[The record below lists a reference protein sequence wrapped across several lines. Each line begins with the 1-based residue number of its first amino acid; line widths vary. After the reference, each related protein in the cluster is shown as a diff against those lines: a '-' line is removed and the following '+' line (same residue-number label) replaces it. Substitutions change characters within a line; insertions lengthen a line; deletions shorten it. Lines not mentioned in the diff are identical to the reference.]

1 MQFLVLQ
8 VFDLM
13 DADKGGTLSVEEV
26 KQLMELLGMRSR
38 IDEVESMIQEIDADG
53 NGTIDFEEFVMVR
66 LTCMHG

>member
-26 KQLMELLGMRSR
+26 KQLMELLGMHSR